1 MENLKSII
9 ELRGNKSG
17 NCDIILNHEVVGCLS
32 NQEAVEIF
40 QKLIEIRDSDL
51 IDKLVDKLVEFSEI
65 EDDVEELSESLC
77 EVSEAYHSREEI
89 PDVLSIAVC
98 EMLPNTY
105 VINELE
111 AFVYE
116 LKKILYN
123 LSYIKD
129 SE

>member
-51 IDKLVDKLVEFSEI
+51 IDKLVEFSEI

-98 EMLPNTY
+98 EMLPNRY

>member
-51 IDKLVDKLVEFSEI
+51 IDKLVEFSEI
-65 EDDVEELSESLC
+65 EDDVEELSESLY

-98 EMLPNTY
+98 EMLTNTY